1 MGVWPKGPVAEA
13 VADEIWDVVS
23 DLNKDVGK
31 RAEQESPLR
40 VDATHEKRQ
49 LRSGRGQINALD

>member
-13 VADEIWDVVS
+13 VADEIWDVVY

-49 LRSGRGQINALD
+49 LRSGRG

>member
-13 VADEIWDVVS
+13 VADEIWDVVY

-31 RAEQESPLR
+31 RAEQESPLLA
-40 VDATHEKRQ
+40 DATHEKPQ
-49 LRSGRGQINALD
+49 PWSGRG